1 MKILIVGFG
10 VQGQK
15 RKAILKNHKV
25 ITVDNFNKLADYKNI
40 KEIPNKSY
48 EVVFLCVPDDQKFKL
63 MKYFIDKKKHILI
76 EKPLW
81 FKNINDFYIIQKQ
94 AIKKK
99 VLCYIAYNHQFEP
112 HFVNIKQILKSKSLG
127 KIYSCRIFYGN
138 GTARL
143 VKKSKWR
150 DKGSGVLQDLAPHLL
165 NILET
170 WFVNKKFKFNIVSS
184 NNFENK
190 SLDHVVILFKSKQ
203 IRIELEMTMC
213 MWKNHL
219 TCDIIGSKGSA
230 HVDSLCKWGPSTLTV
245 RKRKFPSG
253 IPNENNKVLKMK
265 DPTWKLEHKHFFN
278 LIKKRKKTNLSHD
291 IWIYKELKR
300 MEKQI

>member
-1 MKILIVGFG
+1 MKILIAGLG
-10 VQGQK
+10 VQGLK
-15 RKAILKNHKV
+15 RKNILNKHKV
-25 ITVDNFNKLADYKNI
+25 ITFDKFNKLADYKNL
-40 KEIPNKSY
+40 KDIPSGLY
-48 EVVFLCVPDDQKFKL
+48 DCVFLCVPDDQKFQL
-63 MKYFIDKKKHILI
+63 MKFFINEKKHILV
-76 EKPLW
+76 EKPLF
-81 FKNINDFYIIQKQ
+81 FKKIKDFYLIQRE

-99 VLCYIAYNHQFEP
+99 VVCYVAYNHQFEP
-112 HFVNIKQILKSKSLG
+112 HFVNLKKILYSKKIG

-150 DKGSGVLQDLAPHLL
+150 DKGLGVLQDLAPHLL
-165 NILET
+165 NILDT
-170 WFVNKKFKFNIVSS
+170 WFKKKFRFNIVSS

-190 SLDHVVILFKSKQ
+190 SLDHVVILSKFKQ
-203 IRIELEMTMC
+203 MRIELEMTMC

-219 TCDIIGSKGSA
+219 TCDVIGSKGSA
-230 HVDSLCKWGPSTLTV
+230 HIVSLCKWGPSILTV

-253 IPNENNKVLKMK
+253 IPTETNKVLKMK
-265 DPTWKLEHKHFFN
+265 DPTWNLEHKHFFD